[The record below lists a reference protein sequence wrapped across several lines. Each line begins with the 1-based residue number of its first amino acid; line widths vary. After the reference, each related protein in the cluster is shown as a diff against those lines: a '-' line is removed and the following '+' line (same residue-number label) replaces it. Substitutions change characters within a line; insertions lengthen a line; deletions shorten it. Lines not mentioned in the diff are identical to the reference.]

1 MTKWPSPTSMYTLSH
16 IISHRVPSRSI
27 NFHCCILFHYMI
39 TQQQYITR
47 LSVMSLMGIWIIF
60 ILELSWINN
69 RNPWPCPLMSIW
81 TLTWGETY
89 FCVESFFLQR
99 STHIEVKLICKC
111 FLALNLVSSNS
122 SGMKIIMCFPFGA
135 ENKFIYRQTK
145 DMSVTQNFSDR
156 KRMCN

>member
-1 MTKWPSPTSMYTLSH
+1 MSSDVYMDTYLGG
-16 IISHRVPSRSI
+16 
-27 NFHCCILFHYMI
+27 NLF
-39 TQQQYITR
+39 
-47 LSVMSLMGIWIIF
+47 LCGK
-60 ILELSWINN
+60 
-69 RNPWPCPLMSIW
+69 
-81 TLTWGETY
+81 
-89 FCVESFFLQR
+89 FFLQR
-99 STHIEVKLICKC
+99 STHVEVKLCKC